1 MAEALINQLGE
12 GRYEAHSAGS
22 TPVGYVHPRALATL
36 ARYGVAVGETRS
48 KSWDEFEGRHF
59 DRVITVCDSAAEES
73 CPVFTGPSERLHW
86 STPDPAKAE
95 GTEDEIDRAFDEA
108 YRMLKDRVESEL
120 L

>member
-22 TPVGYVHPRALATL
+22 TPAGYVHPRSLETL
-36 ARYGVAVGETRS
+36 SRHGIAVGATRS
-48 KSWDEFEGRHF
+48 KSWDEFEGQHF
-59 DRVITVCDSAAEES
+59 DWVVTVCDSAAEES
-73 CPVFTGPSERLHW
+73 CPVFAGPSERLHW

-95 GTEDEIDRAFDEA
+95 GTDDEIDRAFDEA
-108 YRMLKDRVESEL
+108 YQMLKDRVESEL